1 MSQKATSSPES
12 KPSSANKSS
21 HSPATKSTLV
31 NASGKGIR
39 SSSSSSSGNNSRIS
53 NAYTAEKS
61 KSKIRSNSGKEE
73 NANEQTG
80 NISTSPTI
88 SKVPVQVSN
97 NNEPNDPNPS
107 SNINGATKNK
117 TDKPQKIPRKISN
130 IETSKT
136 EPVSDQSLK
145 RANSYA
151 SSCKPNNLKSSPSSI
166 AQVHT
171 SNQGNLLGKKE
182 NSDTMSSLTSKD
194 VRTKSTV
201 RDSGFIDSSNG
212 IIIEDN
218 TTSSLQRPASFHGAG
233 RKQQPNS
240 NTSTLKT
247 TKQAPPKERRKSC
260 YAGSA
265 NEISTADLFSDRIDD
280 SGFPRLSWKGE
291 HSNPD
296 LNDEGKK
303 LIIYI
308 KYIMVISTLF
318 VSTYFVIDKS
328 IVIMRFY

>member
-1 MSQKATSSPES
+1 MSQKTTSSPES
-12 KPSSANKSS
+12 KSTSANKPSN
-21 HSPATKSTLV
+21 SPATKSTLV

-39 SSSSSSSGNNSRIS
+39 SSSSSSSGNNTRVIS

-61 KSKIRSNSGKEE
+61 KTKIRSNSGKEE
-73 NANEQTG
+73 NANEQTA
-80 NISTSPTI
+80 NIPTSPSI

-97 NNEPNDPNPS
+97 NNDPNDANQS
-107 SNINGATKNK
+107 STIIGANKNK
-117 TDKPQKIPRKISN
+117 PEKPQKVPRKISN

-151 SSCKPNNLKSSPSSI
+151 SSCKPNNLKSSPSNI

-171 SNQGNLLGKKE
+171 PNLGSLIGKKE
-182 NSDTMSSLTSKD
+182 NSDTMSSPASKD
-194 VRTKSTV
+194 LRTKSTV
-201 RDSGFIDSSNG
+201 RDSGFIDSNNG
-212 IIIEDN
+212 IVIEDN

-233 RKQQPNS
+233 RKQLPNS

-247 TKQAPPKERRKSC
+247 TKQGPSNERRKSC

-265 NEISTADLFSDRIDD
+265 NEVSTADLFSDRIDD

-303 LIIYI
+303 AIIYI
-308 KYIMVISTLF
+308 KYIKVQSTLF
-318 VSTYFVIDKS
+318 IYLILFTHYLYIL
-328 IVIMRFY
+328 